1 MYRRRRIQLRG
12 KPYCLTMALLSTTAL
27 VIFVRNPVTG
37 QVKTRLAKDIGD
49 ERALAIYLQLLQHTL
64 EITRSLSFRKFI
76 YYADE
81 VSDYDLWSVPGYT
94 KRKQRGN
101 DLGERMLNAFKE
113 LFDQGFT
120 RIIIIGSDCLQLKT
134 DTLEKAVALLE
145 SNSAV
150 IGPASDGGYYLLG
163 LTKFYPDLFI
173 DKPWSTNKVFA
184 KTIDDLIN
192 QGISYTLLE
201 ELNDIDDATD
211 LEENGIPI
219 QKQVG

>member
-1 MYRRRRIQLRG
+1 M
-12 KPYCLTMALLSTTAL
+12 LSTTAL
-27 VIFVRNPVTG
+27 VIFVRNPISG

-64 EITRSLSFRKFI
+64 EITRGLSFRKFI

-94 KRKQRGN
+94 KRKQNGN
-101 DLGERMLNAFKE
+101 DLGERMHNSFKE

-134 DTLEKAVALLE
+134 ETLEEAVALLDI
-145 SNSAV
+145 NAAV

-163 LTKFYPDLFI
+163 LSKFYPDLFI
-173 DKPWSTNKVFA
+173 NKPWSTNQVFA
-184 KTIDDLIN
+184 KTIDDFVK
-192 QGISYTLLE
+192 QGISYALLE
-201 ELNDIDDATD
+201 VLSDIDDVTD

-219 QKQVG
+219 

>member
-1 MYRRRRIQLRG
+1 M
-12 KPYCLTMALLSTTAL
+12 LSTTAL
-27 VIFVRNPVTG
+27 VIFVRNPISG

-49 ERALAIYLQLLQHTL
+49 ERALEIYLQLLQHTL
-64 EITRSLSFRKFI
+64 EITRGLSFRKFI

-94 KRKQRGN
+94 KRKQNGN
-101 DLGERMLNAFKE
+101 DLGERMLNSFKE

-134 DTLEKAVALLE
+134 ETLEEAVALLE
-145 SNSAV
+145 SNAAV

-173 DKPWSTNKVFA
+173 DKPWSTDKVFV
-184 KTIDDLIN
+184 KTIADFN
-192 QGISYTLLE
+192 EQSISYALLE
-201 ELNDIDDATD
+201 ELSDIDDSTD
-211 LEENGIPI
+211 LEENGISI
-219 QKQVG
+219 

>member
-1 MYRRRRIQLRG
+1 
-12 KPYCLTMALLSTTAL
+12 MALLSTTAL

-120 RIIIIGSDCLQLKT
+120 RIIIIGSDCLQLNT
-134 DTLEKAVALLE
+134 DTLERAVALLE

-163 LTKFYPDLFI
+163 LTKFYPELFK
-173 DKPWSTNKVFA
+173 DKPWSTDQVLS
-184 KTIDDLIN
+184 KTIDDFIN

-219 QKQVG
+219 

>member
-1 MYRRRRIQLRG
+1 MYRRRGIQLWR
-12 KPYCLTMALLSTTAL
+12 KPFSLKMTMLSTTAL
-27 VIFVRNPVTG
+27 VIFVRNPISG

-64 EITRSLSFRKFI
+64 EITRGLSFRKFI

-94 KRKQRGN
+94 KRKQNGN
-101 DLGERMLNAFKE
+101 DLGERMLNSFKE

-134 DTLEKAVALLE
+134 ETLEEAVALLE
-145 SNSAV
+145 SNNAV

-163 LTKFYPDLFI
+163 LTRFYPDLFTN
-173 DKPWSTNKVFA
+173 KPWSTDKVFA
-184 KTIDDLIN
+184 KTIDDFIN
-192 QGISYTLLE
+192 HGISYALLD
-201 ELNDIDDATD
+201 ELSDIDDVTD
-211 LEENGIPI
+211 LEENGISI
-219 QKQVG
+219 

>member
-1 MYRRRRIQLRG
+1 MYRRRRIQLRR
-12 KPYCLTMALLSTTAL
+12 KPYSLTMTLLSTTAL
-27 VIFVRNPVTG
+27 VIFVRNPISG

-219 QKQVG
+219 

>member
-1 MYRRRRIQLRG
+1 MWR
-12 KPYCLTMALLSTTAL
+12 KPFSLKMTILNTTAL
-27 VIFVRNPVTG
+27 VIFVRNPISG

-64 EITRSLSFRKFI
+64 EITRGLSFRKFI

-94 KRKQRGN
+94 KRKQNGN
-101 DLGERMLNAFKE
+101 DLGERMLHSFKE

-134 DTLEKAVALLE
+134 ETLEKAVALLE
-145 SNSAV
+145 SNAAV

-173 DKPWSTNKVFA
+173 DKPWSTDKVFA
-184 KTIDDLIN
+184 KTIADFN
-192 QGISYTLLE
+192 EQGISFALLE
-201 ELNDIDDATD
+201 ELSDIDDITD
-211 LEENGIPI
+211 LEENGISI
-219 QKQVG
+219 

>member
-1 MYRRRRIQLRG
+1 MYRRRRIQLRR
-12 KPYCLTMALLSTTAL
+12 KPYSLTMTLLSTTAL
-27 VIFVRNPVTG
+27 VIFVRNPISG

-94 KRKQRGN
+94 KRKQMGN

-219 QKQVG
+219 

>member
-1 MYRRRRIQLRG
+1 M
-12 KPYCLTMALLSTTAL
+12 LSTTAL
-27 VIFVRNPVTG
+27 VIFVRNPISG

-64 EITRSLSFRKFI
+64 EITRGLSFRKFI

-94 KRKQRGN
+94 KRKQNGN
-101 DLGERMLNAFKE
+101 DLGERMLNSFKE

-134 DTLEKAVALLE
+134 ETLEEAVALLE
-145 SNSAV
+145 SNNAV

-163 LTKFYPDLFI
+163 LTKFYPDLFTN
-173 DKPWSTNKVFA
+173 KLWSTDKVFA
-184 KTIDDLIN
+184 STIDDFIN
-192 QGISYTLLE
+192 HGISYSLLE
-201 ELNDIDDATD
+201 ELSDIDDVSD
-211 LEENGIPI
+211 LKENGISI
-219 QKQVG
+219 

>member
-1 MYRRRRIQLRG
+1 M
-12 KPYCLTMALLSTTAL
+12 TMLSTTAL
-27 VIFVRNPVTG
+27 VIFVRNPISG

-49 ERALAIYLQLLQHTL
+49 ERALEIYLQLLQHTL
-64 EITRSLSFRKFI
+64 EITRGLSFRKFI

-94 KRKQRGN
+94 KRKQNGN
-101 DLGERMLNAFKE
+101 DLGERMHNSFKE

-134 DTLEKAVALLE
+134 ETLEEAGALLE
-145 SNSAV
+145 SNAAV

-173 DKPWSTNKVFA
+173 NKPWSTDKVFA
-184 KTIDDLIN
+184 KTIDDFIN
-192 QGISYTLLE
+192 QGISYALLE
-201 ELNDIDDATD
+201 ELSDIDDFTD
-211 LEENGIPI
+211 LEENGISI
-219 QKQVG
+219 

>member
-1 MYRRRRIQLRG
+1 M
-12 KPYCLTMALLSTTAL
+12 TLLSTTAL
-27 VIFVRNPVTG
+27 VIFVRNPISG

-219 QKQVG
+219 